1 MANGIR
7 ERRQAGW
14 KQDSGSLDALE
25 RLLGIGEGIAGR
37 VQENRNSRSEAY
49 KIRMAGLLDSGPNKA
64 PLHMRTFDND
74 VIDGLK
80 KTL

>member
-25 RLLGIGEGIAGR
+25 RILGIGEGIAGR
-37 VQENRNSRSEAY
+37 VQANRDKRQAY
-49 KIRMAGLLDSGPNKA
+49 NVRYMDSLMKGIDQNFSNSGPGGVQQ
-64 PLHMRTFDND
+64 F
-74 VIDGLK
+74 
-80 KTL
+80 